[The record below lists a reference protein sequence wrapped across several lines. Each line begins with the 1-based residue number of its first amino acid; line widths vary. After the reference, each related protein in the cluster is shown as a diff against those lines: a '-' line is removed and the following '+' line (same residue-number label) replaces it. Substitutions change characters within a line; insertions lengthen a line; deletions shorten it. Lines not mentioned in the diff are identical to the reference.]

1 MPSLTRPRFTGVA
14 SRWRATALLLVA
26 IATLGQGCATSGA
39 DPDSIPSYS
48 ERTQTDAQG
57 DLSVTVAVPTA
68 AEAKTIYGLDL
79 ASRAIQPVWI
89 QVENGSSRTYWML
102 DAGLDPD
109 NFSVSEVAY
118 AFGGADGTDNRLQA
132 RLYAQ
137 RFRNPV
143 EPGRTVAG
151 FVLTNLNENLKI
163 VQVDLIARGDLKTF
177 SFNVTDPTAELTS
190 THVDFANLYGPG
202 QIIKIESEAEL
213 RVALQ
218 RLPCCTTNRKGTE
231 FGDPLN
237 LVLVGEREAITSA
250 LLRRDWDP
258 TEALRSDS
266 LWRTIGSFVSRT
278 RYRSSPISSL
288 YVFGRRQDVA
298 LQKARATI
306 HERNHGRL
314 WLTPIRYQGAPVWI
328 GQISRDIGVKYT
340 LKSPTIS
347 THVIDPDVDEARS
360 YFAEDMAYSQT
371 LERFG
376 YVAGVG
382 AVERNAPRF
391 NLVGDPY
398 FTDGLRAVLFMKAA
412 PHSLDEIDWLDWEA
426 FRLHGV
432 EAR

>member
-1 MPSLTRPRFTGVA
+1 MPSLTRPRFAGVA

-68 AEAKTIYGLDL
+68 AEAKTIYGVDL
-79 ASRAIQPVWI
+79 ASHAIQPVWI

-151 FVLTNLNENLKI
+151 FVLTNLDENLKI

-250 LLRRDWDP
+250 LLRRDWRPDRVPALGLALADDRVVRFPHALPLVTDQLALCFRPPPGCRPPESARHHPRAQPWPPLADSDP
-258 TEALRSDS
+258 L
-266 LWRTIGSFVSRT
+266 
-278 RYRSSPISSL
+278 P
-288 YVFGRRQDVA
+288 GR
-298 LQKARATI
+298 
-306 HERNHGRL
+306 
-314 WLTPIRYQGAPVWI
+314 
-328 GQISRDIGVKYT
+328 
-340 LKSPTIS
+340 
-347 THVIDPDVDEARS
+347 
-360 YFAEDMAYSQT
+360 
-371 LERFG
+371 
-376 YVAGVG
+376 AGVD
-382 AVERNAPRF
+382 RTNQP
-391 NLVGDPY
+391 
-398 FTDGLRAVLFMKAA
+398 
-412 PHSLDEIDWLDWEA
+412 
-426 FRLHGV
+426 
-432 EAR
+432 